1 MSGQESARPLKGMF
15 YPSST
20 GTLTSVKMIEMIVE
34 SACATER
41 VQSAIASCFL
51 LFYGNPLNFA
61 HRLFLNVCNHCGA
74 YQKSMYE

>member
-1 MSGQESARPLKGMF
+1 
-15 YPSST
+15 
-20 GTLTSVKMIEMIVE
+20 MIEMIVE